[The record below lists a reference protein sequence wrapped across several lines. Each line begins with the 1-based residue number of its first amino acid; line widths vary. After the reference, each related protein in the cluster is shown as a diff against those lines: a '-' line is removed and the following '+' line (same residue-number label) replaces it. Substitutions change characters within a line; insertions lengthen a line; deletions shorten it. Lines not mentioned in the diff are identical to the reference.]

1 MLLTSISASA
11 DRMSNTF
18 GPEILITATPDF
30 PKTVDK
36 AYIVEADILTIL
48 YFLLTLGI
56 KNISAIKI
64 CIIYKNFTPASYNE
78 Y

>member
-48 YFLLTLGI
+48 YFF
-56 KNISAIKI
+56 
-64 CIIYKNFTPASYNE
+64 Y
-78 Y
+78 

>member
-18 GPEILITATPDF
+18 GPEITATPDF

-48 YFLLTLGI
+48 YFF
-56 KNISAIKI
+56 
-64 CIIYKNFTPASYNE
+64 Y
-78 Y
+78 

>member
-1 MLLTSISASA
+1 MLLTSISASS

-18 GPEILITATPDF
+18 GPEILIMATPDF

-48 YFLLTLGI
+48 YFFI
-56 KNISAIKI
+56 NPRHKKYKRNKNL
-64 CIIYKNFTPASYNE
+64 YYL
-78 Y
+78 